1 MTKDDVGPSN
11 NMNITPS
18 NVVLKQ
24 RPKMKTTTMIINDAV
39 LPANH
44 AAVEKQHRPTSFPA
58 QLDVVHEPLD
68 WRLVEQT
75 NMALQ
80 QASDNL
86 VQLYKRISL
95 DHSLQENMRI
105 QFLQKL
111 VITADIAQ
119 QTLRPINPG
128 SHSMVPNNLA
138 KANTSTPFTSSGV
151 TISGNNMNAT
161 AVNLQKQPF
170 NHQQNVAKSSNPYF
184 QQMIGNYVGHG
195 TVIRD
200 EKDALVQ
207 ENKRHNTSVSITQ
220 YDNGC
225 VNETTVVPPPIPPP
239 PIITPTNSSQGPSWC

>member
-1 MTKDDVGPSN
+1 MNNVQRNKLGNGNIARSERDLTKVTKVRVRPNTITKDDLGQPDMNASASN
-11 NMNITPS
+11 A
-18 NVVLKQ
+18 VLKQ
-24 RPKMKTTTMIINDAV
+24 RPKMKTTTMIINDAG

-44 AAVEKQHRPTSFPA
+44 VAKEKQRPSFPTQIGNKNIGVLVLCA
-58 QLDVVHEPLD
+58 VPFSAAYRSKVLTINIFDLIDVVHEPLD

-128 SHSMVPNNLA
+128 SQ
-138 KANTSTPFTSSGV
+138 STPS
-151 TISGNNMNAT
+151 
-161 AVNLQKQPF
+161 NLMK
-170 NHQQNVAKSSNPYF
+170 
-184 QQMIGNYVGHG
+184 
-195 TVIRD
+195 
-200 EKDALVQ
+200 
-207 ENKRHNTSVSITQ
+207 
-220 YDNGC
+220 
-225 VNETTVVPPPIPPP
+225 VV
-239 PIITPTNSSQGPSWC
+239 